1 MHGLR
6 SQRSIGIFNTS
17 VIEYQFRRTHRVFTQ
32 TRFWSSVTKYCDSLL
47 QDSGQTFVWT
57 YRSPSLEKKESM
69 FNAFSMNVSDTYIFF
84 QKRGY
89 AMHGFFEMNKAFNSQ
104 KHIAFCFR
112 G

>member
-1 MHGLR
+1 
-6 SQRSIGIFNTS
+6 
-17 VIEYQFRRTHRVFTQ
+17 
-32 TRFWSSVTKYCDSLL
+32 
-47 QDSGQTFVWT
+47 
-57 YRSPSLEKKESM
+57 M
-69 FNAFSMNVSDTYIFF
+69 FNAFSMNVSNTYIFFF